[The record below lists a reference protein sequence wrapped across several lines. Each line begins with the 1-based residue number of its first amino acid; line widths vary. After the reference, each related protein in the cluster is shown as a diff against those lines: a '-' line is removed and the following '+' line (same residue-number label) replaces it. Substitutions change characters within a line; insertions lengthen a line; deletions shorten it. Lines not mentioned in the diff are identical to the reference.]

1 MKLKIIA
8 LLICGLL
15 VITACKKKAKKEE
28 DNVKTTIVDTE
39 STLRNSN
46 NKSEGI
52 KNCDDFLDTYET
64 WTNDII
70 TLMAKHKDD
79 PVTLATSPE
88 YIDTMMKGMNF
99 MQDWQTI
106 SVSCASDDSYPKR
119 MKAIQQRMEDKQKEL
134 GLKN

>member
-8 LLICGLL
+8 LVICGL
-15 VITACKKKAKKEE
+15 VITTACKKMADKQE
-28 DNVKTTIVDTE
+28 DNTRATIVD
-39 STLRNSN
+39 
-46 NKSEGI
+46 NKSKTQNLYNDFERI
-52 KNCDDFLDTYET
+52 KDCDDFLNTYET
-64 WTNDII
+64 WADDII

-79 PVTLATSPE
+79 PVTLATSPD
-88 YIDTMMKGMNF
+88 YINIMMKGVNF

-106 SVSCASDDSYPKR
+106 SVSCASDDSYAKR